1 MTTKLK
7 VITSHI
13 CIRSIIIFFSIFHL
27 HAYAETKITAQE
39 GDTLLKLSKEYGIPL
54 KELMHKNSF
63 NDANKII
70 EGEVIIIPK
79 KIYKS
84 KDKEPMNYIVKE
96 GDTLYKI
103 ARDYNVS
110 INDIISVNNFDN
122 ASFLKPNQIILLPYG
137 AKLKKVIDQN
147 NKKIDIK
154 KVNYHLS
161 TKPEE
166 ISKIAQIHKVSPE
179 DITNLNK
186 LNNVQKINSNMKLK
200 LREDT
205 SLKWLKY
212 GSLMINWSGWT
223 YVDKNYI
230 TQAKNKR
237 NRSFYLAIS
246 CEKRAL
252 NNTLKDSYWAKWYF
266 PTTDFEFKLINDFCD

>member
-1 MTTKLK
+1 MTTKLR
-7 VITSHI
+7 VITKHI
-13 CIRSIIIFFSIFHL
+13 CLKSIIIFFSIFHL
-27 HAYAETKITAQE
+27 QAYAETKITAKE

-63 NDANKII
+63 NDANEII
-70 EGEVIIIPK
+70 EGEAIIIPK
-79 KIYKS
+79 KVYKS
-84 KDKEPMNYIVKE
+84 NDKELLNYIVKE

-137 AKLKKVIDQN
+137 AKFKKVIDQN

-186 LNNVQKINSNMKLK
+186 LNDVQKINSNMKLK
-200 LREDT
+200 LRADT